1 MSIDRDRLVELATRY
16 LDRQTWFVKAVA
28 NDRGDLVCNEIQQL
42 SDAEPGLFRMVFARG
57 ETQIQLF
64 VGTRRSSGLAG
75 TLRNEDAALFGAIDI
90 DGDAYL
96 AYDALADDECCRLL
110 LGIASGGAE
119 DALRVRHVASLVSH
133 ASLVFDDR
141 LFMKC
146 YRVLEQGDRAEA
158 ALLFGLDEVGFNAII
173 APVARWREGGMD
185 LALIR
190 DYLPSALE
198 GRLLALT
205 SLRDLLAYVNETEDE
220 GGFRAVPAGASAD
233 EVARSAGGDLAGE
246 LRRLGQTSAHLHLA
260 LDAVFGDTELDPG
273 VIASTLPASLLSSSV
288 ELVDQ
293 WGRAIRLH
301 GDFHLRRVMRSDV
314 GWLITG
320 FGDDPMFGDV
330 APGGALQVR
339 VGSPLEDVADM
350 FFALADAAHE
360 ALRLRPVGEQPFAEP
375 LAEAWIRRSREA
387 FLRGYL
393 EVEGIEVILP
403 RDEVLREELL
413 GLFVAVREQR
423 YRTA

>member
-1 MSIDRDRLVELATRY
+1 MNLDRERLIDLAVRY
-16 LDRQTWFVKAVA
+16 LDRQGWFVKAIA
-28 NDRGDLVCNEIQQL
+28 AEYGPLVCNDIQEL
-42 SDAEPGLFRMVFARG
+42 SDAEPGLFRMVFSKG
-57 ETQIQLF
+57 ETQVQIF
-64 VGTRRSSGLAG
+64 VGTRHSSGLAG
-75 TLRNEDAALFGAIDI
+75 TLRNEDAALFGALDI
-90 DGDAYL
+90 DGESYL
-96 AYDALADDECCRLL
+96 AYDALADECCRLL

-158 ALLFGLDEVGFNAII
+158 ALLFGLDEAGFNAII

-190 DYLPSALE
+190 EFLPSALE

-220 GGFRAVPAGASAD
+220 AGFRAVAAGASAD
-233 EVARSAGGDLAGE
+233 EVARSAGGDIAGE
-246 LRRLGQTSAHLHLA
+246 LRRLGQTSARLHLA
-260 LDAVFGDTELDPG
+260 LDQVFGDTELDPG
-273 VIASTLPASLLSSSV
+273 VIASTLPASLLSTTT
-288 ELVDQ
+288 ELGDR

-301 GDFHLRRVMRSDV
+301 GDFHLRRVMRSDA
-314 GWLITG
+314 GWLISG
-320 FGDDPMFGDV
+320 FGDDPMFGDGTS
-330 APGGALQVR
+330 GGALQVR

-350 FFALADAAHE
+350 FFALADVAHE
-360 ALRLRPVGEQPFAEP
+360 ALRLRPLGEQPFAEP
-375 LAEAWIRRSREA
+375 LAEAWIRRSRDA

-393 EVEGIEVILP
+393 EVEGIEAILP
-403 RDEVLREELL
+403 SDEVLREELL
-413 GLFVAVREQR
+413 GLFLAVREQR